1 MGWLRSVRFQKK
13 RAFAQLDDGSG
24 GVQLLLRPDTTA
36 GFDGLRAQLSTGA
49 SVRVRG
55 SLQAS
60 PAAGQAWELVATDV
74 ELVGGCGEG
83 YPLQKKWHSP
93 EFLRSVPHL
102 RVCTLSQLACDALA
116 PPPNGDDGD
125 ACTPLTSFY

>member
-49 SVRVRG
+49 SVRRFQG
-55 SLQAS
+55 RRSRNERL
-60 PAAGQAWELVATDV
+60 PAGAAM
-74 ELVGGCGEG
+74 
-83 YPLQKKWHSP
+83 
-93 EFLRSVPHL
+93 
-102 RVCTLSQLACDALA
+102 
-116 PPPNGDDGD
+116 
-125 ACTPLTSFY
+125 